1 MAANQNNAINET
13 GESNKL
19 EMKQPEKKLMLRV
32 KRKANEDPLE
42 KLSKN

>member
-1 MAANQNNAINET
+1 MAAKQDNGINET
-13 GESNKL
+13 DQSNKL
-19 EMKQPEKKLMLRV
+19 EMKQPEKRLMLRV